1 MKIITRTLIL
11 LAAALVVVGI
21 TWGVSSAGLL
31 TAVGSGD
38 NHARPAFS
46 QGSAPPGFMPN
57 TTQEHQEG
65 FRPRGGHGEGR
76 GHHVNNEPSLL
87 GAAEII
93 KNLILTGIIVALVVL
108 LSRVFGALRGARQQ
122 ATP

>member
-21 TWGVSSAGLL
+21 TWGLSSAGLL
-31 TAVGSGD
+31 AFVGFD
-38 NHARPAFS
+38 DDHDRPVFS
-46 QGSAPPGFMPN
+46 QGSSSPGFMPDN
-57 TTQEHQEG
+57 THAEG

-76 GHHVNNEPSLL
+76 GHHVNNDPSLL
-87 GAAEII
+87 GGTEII

-108 LSRVFGALRGARQQ
+108 FSRVFNARRASRQG